1 MWIVVVAAA
10 AADVD
15 DCVEA
20 RLIGGADEEDG
31 EDEDEDDDGD
41 EDGEGEEAGGEEA
54 AFWDVAGGAG
64 EEGTLLDDDAE
75 GAEPAGTLVVV
86 PTCATVA
93 VVAGGAG
100 AAELDG
106 LDEVVVVCTL
116 PDTGELPPSTKMS
129 FCAPSL

>member
-1 MWIVVVAAA
+1 MVVAAA
-10 AADVD
+10 AADVN

-20 RLIGGADEEDG
+20 RLIGSADEEGG
-31 EDEDEDDDGD
+31 EDADKDDDDDAD

-64 EEGTLLDDDAE
+64 EDGTLLDDDAE

-86 PTCATVA
+86 PACATVA